1 MGGADMGALKYT
13 HRGKL
18 SGLRPYP
25 GFIGPVWPWS
35 MTAQELA
42 DNRAI
47 MLASVE
53 RERRQGPSRRE
64 LWRQWQEEGR
74 AEVERAKRRE
84 GLGFAVWLMALVAAL
99 IAFAAVPA
107 WGLASIAAL
116 LVAYALLWP
125 GAFLP

>member
-1 MGGADMGALKYT
+1 MTGARYT

-25 GFIGPVWPWS
+25 GFIGPVWPFS

-53 RERRQGPSRRE
+53 RERQPSRRE
-64 LWRQWQEEGR
+64 QWRAWEEEGR
-74 AEVERAKRRE
+74 AKVERAKRYE
-84 GLGFAVWLMALVAAL
+84 GLGFAVWLAAL
-99 IAFAAVPA
+99 IAALVAFVVSPA
-107 WGLASIAAL
+107 WGPASVIAL
-116 LVAYALLWP
+116 LAAYALLWP
-125 GAFLP
+125 RAFAS

>member
-1 MGGADMGALKYT
+1 MGALKYT

-53 RERRQGPSRRE
+53 RERQQEPNRSVQ
-64 LWRQWQEEGR
+64 WRKWEEEGR
-74 AEVERAKRRE
+74 AKVERAKARE
-84 GLGFAVWLMALVAAL
+84 GYGGGHKRLVACA
-99 IAFAAVPA
+99 
-107 WGLASIAAL
+107 
-116 LVAYALLWP
+116 
-125 GAFLP
+125 